1 MRIGKGRDVH
11 TQDVMVTCAY
21 RVIHDNIGA
30 VSRVHYH
37 IRYWRWKFGCDWR
50 IGLMGFANRVLGRRG
65 LC

>member
-11 TQDVMVTCAY
+11 TQDVMVTGAY

-30 VSRVHYH
+30 VSREHYH

-50 IGLMGFANRVLGRRG
+50 IGLMG